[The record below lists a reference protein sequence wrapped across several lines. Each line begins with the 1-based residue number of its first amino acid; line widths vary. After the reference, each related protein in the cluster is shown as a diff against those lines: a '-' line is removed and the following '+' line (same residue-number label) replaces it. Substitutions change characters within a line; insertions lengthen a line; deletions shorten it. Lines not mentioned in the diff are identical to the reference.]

1 MNADLSK
8 LTDKTLAY
16 VLEQL
21 ERKVAALKFSTTAI
35 GVRLLAQCQERLD
48 ALRLEVERRKT

>member
-1 MNADLSK
+1 
-8 LTDKTLAY
+8 
-16 VLEQL
+16 L

-35 GVRLLAQCQERLD
+35 GVRLLAQYQERLD

>member
-21 ERKVAALKFSTTAI
+21 ERVAALKFSTTAI
-35 GVRLLAQCQERLD
+35 GVRLLAQYQERLD
-48 ALRLEVERRKT
+48 APLEVERRKT